1 MRHPVRVGVVGA
13 GSMGSNHMRA
23 YSSLKGATLTAVVDT
38 DPGRAAEVASRYD
51 CLALGS
57 AEDMLEH
64 VDAVSIATPSAE
76 HAELGCFFLDNGIN
90 CLIEKPLATSEADC
104 LALIASAERSGA
116 SLLVGH
122 TERFNPAVRQLQ
134 EILAE
139 GHDIYAIEAH
149 RMSALSSRVTDI
161 DVVLDLMVHD
171 LDIVLSLAGEPAST
185 LTARGVIRARS
196 PWADYVTALLTFPR
210 GCLASVTASRV
221 TQNQVRSLHVTT
233 DKRFFSLDYSAQEL
247 LIYRQGRV
255 GGVGTVLEDDPRYVL
270 DVGTERVFLRRVEPL
285 LEELSHFIDLVN
297 GQAKP
302 KVPGKDALES
312 LRLVWD
318 IQRQVELDVAPG

>member
-1 MRHPVRVGVVGA
+1 MRRPVRVGVVGA
-13 GSMGSNHMRA
+13 GSMGSNHVRA
-23 YSSLKGATLTAVVDT
+23 YSSLKDAALTAVVDT
-38 DPGRAAEVASRYD
+38 DPGRAAEVAGRYD

-57 AEDMLEH
+57 AEDLLEH

-76 HAELGCFFLDNGIN
+76 HAELGCFFLDNGIH

-104 LALIASAERSGA
+104 LTLIAAAERSGA

-122 TERFNPAVRQLQ
+122 TERFNPAVEQLQ

-171 LDIVLSLAGEPAST
+171 LDIVMALVGDPAPAV
-185 LTARGVIRARS
+185 TARGVVRARS
-196 PWADYVTALLTFPR
+196 PQADYVTALLAFPR

-221 TQNQVRSLHVTT
+221 TQNQIRSLHVTT
-233 DKRFFSLDYSAQEL
+233 DKRFFALDYSAQEL
-247 LIYRQGRV
+247 LIHRQGRIE
-255 GGVGTVLEDDPRYVL
+255 GMGKASDADPRYVL

-285 LEELSHFIDLVN
+285 LEELSHFIDVVN
-297 GQAKP
+297 GDVKP
-302 KVPGKDALES
+302 KVSGYDALES

-318 IQRQVELDVAPG
+318 IQRQVELDVAHR